1 MTYDWARRTVEKT
14 YRGDIEWFKRAERE
28 SIFIDPN
35 DEFDPRDKYLDNIST
50 DNSVSIDLSFLDDL
64 EIEKGIRDLNKG
76 YETIENVLVT
86 GIGDHISV
94 AKIVKE
100 KIPYEKLPNIKVIK
114 YVNNDG
120 GGLNTQATEI
130 LMSKLL
136 PRA

>member
-50 DNSVSIDLSFLDDL
+50 DNRVSIDLSFLDDL